1 MQLQLIELYLLV
13 CRFYDTQPV
22 LKQQRLSNSRPDLTD
37 QELVTIY
44 LFGHL
49 QGCFSVRQIYDYIQ
63 QHWHAW
69 FPLVPS
75 YQAFNYRLNG
85 LAVAFE
91 LLIAMLLQQAQT
103 QVPVA
108 DDHVID
114 SLPIILARGS
124 RSTTAKVS
132 REIADKSFCASKNLW
147 YHGVKIHLQAT
158 RRLRLLP
165 MPERIFLSEA
175 SYHDLAA
182 LRQMNL
188 TLGDCDVFTDK
199 AYACA
204 ETKAEFEKHHTALA
218 TPTKKEK
225 NQPLERTD
233 SLWSRFVSS
242 MRQSVESLFNWII
255 EQTGIQNASKV
266 RSTNG
271 LLVHWYGK
279 LAVAC
284 VLLVFYP

>member
-13 CRFYDTQPV
+13 CRLYDTQPV
-22 LKQQRLSNSRPDLTD
+22 LKQQRLSNFKPEFTD

-49 QGCFSVRQIYDYIQ
+49 QGYFLMRQIYEYTQ
-63 QHWHAW
+63 QHWRAW
-69 FPLVPS
+69 FPHLPS
-75 YQAFNYRLNG
+75 YQAFNHRLSD
-85 LAVAFE
+85 LAPAFE
-91 LLIAMLLQQAQT
+91 LLIDALLQQANT
-103 QVPVA
+103 QLSGAA
-108 DDHVID
+108 DRVID
-114 SLPIILARGS
+114 SVPVILARAS
-124 RSTTAKVS
+124 RATTAAVA
-132 REIADKSFCASKNLW
+132 REVADKTFCASKNLW
-147 YHGVKIHLQAT
+147 YHGVKIHIQAA
-158 RRLRLLP
+158 RRCQLLP
-165 MPERIFLSEA
+165 LPERIFLSEA
-175 SYHDLAA
+175 SCHDLAA

-188 TLGDCDVFTDK
+188 TLGDCALFADK

-204 ETKAEFEKHHTALA
+204 ETLAEFDKQGTALA

-225 NQPLERTD
+225 NKPLGQTD

-242 MRQSVESLFNWII
+242 MRQPIESLFNWII
-255 EQTGIQNASKV
+255 EQTGIQHASKV

-271 LLVHWYGK
+271 LLVHCYGK